1 MIDQD
6 VVGVTR
12 PNFLI
17 LTPLSIL
24 LGVCSALLAGHEI
37 DLSLLTAVL
46 LGAVMAHVSVNALNE
61 YADFQ
66 SGLDFKTVKT
76 PFSGGSGT
84 LIENPHLA
92 DQARLIGLLSLSIT
106 ILCGC
111 YLVYMTGW
119 QLVPIGLLG
128 VLIVLLYS
136 GWINRHKLMV
146 LLAPGLG
153 FGPLM
158 VIGTHYVLTGDFN
171 LTPVLLSLIPFFL
184 VNNLLLVNQIPDI
197 EADKTVGRKNY
208 VITLKPKQIALIYF
222 LFILLAYFT
231 LIFTVLYGLLP
242 RAVLIALIPSL
253 LSFAVYKAIRGYQG
267 DVNSLI
273 PNLGKN
279 VVITLLTPALVTL
292 GVMFNL
298 IF

>member
-1 MIDQD
+1 
-6 VVGVTR
+6 
-12 PNFLI
+12 
-17 LTPLSIL
+17 
-24 LGVCSALLAGHEI
+24 
-37 DLSLLTAVL
+37 
-46 LGAVMAHVSVNALNE
+46 
-61 YADFQ
+61 
-66 SGLDFKTVKT
+66 
-76 PFSGGSGT
+76 
-84 LIENPHLA
+84 
-92 DQARLIGLLSLSIT
+92 
-106 ILCGC
+106 
-111 YLVYMTGW
+111 
-119 QLVPIGLLG
+119 
-128 VLIVLLYS
+128 
-136 GWINRHKLMV
+136 
-146 LLAPGLG
+146 
-153 FGPLM
+153 
-158 VIGTHYVLTGDFN
+158 
-171 LTPVLLSLIPFFL
+171 

-273 PNLGKN
+273 PSLGKN